1 MIKTKEIVIEQ
12 PKGSYKSFEIQGD
25 PLWKD
30 YPLEG
35 MTYPVNYGYV
45 KGYKSEDNHD
55 LDIFV
60 GSGKIKGYIKVWRCD
75 IPRETKIIWNVTEKE
90 WEAIIRAFK
99 PVIKERKQY
108 IQEEAFDTFL
118 ANYKR

>member
-1 MIKTKEIVIEQ
+1 
-12 PKGSYKSFEIQGD
+12 
-25 PLWKD
+25 
-30 YPLEG
+30 
-35 MTYPVNYGYV
+35 
-45 KGYKSEDNHD
+45 
-55 LDIFV
+55 V